1 MKKCDFCI
9 MSDPSGKCFYL
20 STMARKSDC
29 EKAIKQMAKALQ
41 GTRYDK
47 RERFNEN
54 TNNIGRN
61 EVRK

>member
-1 MKKCDFCI
+1 MKKCDFCT

-47 RERFNEN
+47 K
-54 TNNIGRN
+54 
-61 EVRK
+61 RKI